1 MKRLKKVIAN
11 VLIMIMSLSMSMT
24 AFAAENHEVFAQ
36 DEEETI
42 FTETFSL
49 DEVIVPTA
57 RDLSKTVT
65 ANKSLGLALAVGE
78 RGESVP
84 VSFRFS
90 TLPSNA
96 VVRSIEII
104 PGTAVVNNNNRNMMG
119 AILIESITI
128 TDPNFLAATLP
139 WKASGFENSTAFLN
153 RRAAGTWSAYI
164 TGRNIARPSGNPTM
178 DLKFFGSVSYKS
190 AQMKITYVLEDDM

>member
-1 MKRLKKVIAN
+1 MKNLKKVVASL
-11 VLIMIMSLSMSMT
+11 LILTMSISMTMT
-24 AFAAENHEVFAQ
+24 AFAAENDMSTVQ
-36 DEEETI
+36 CEEEIVYSETI
-42 FTETFSL
+42 NL
-49 DEVIVPTA
+49 NDAIVPFA

-96 VVRSIEII
+96 VVKSIEII

-128 TDPNFLAATLP
+128 TDPNFLTATLP
-139 WKASGFENSTAFLN
+139 WKASGFENTSAFLN
-153 RRAAGTWSAYI
+153 RSASGTWTAFI

-190 AQMKITYVLEDDM
+190 AQIKITYVLDDAM